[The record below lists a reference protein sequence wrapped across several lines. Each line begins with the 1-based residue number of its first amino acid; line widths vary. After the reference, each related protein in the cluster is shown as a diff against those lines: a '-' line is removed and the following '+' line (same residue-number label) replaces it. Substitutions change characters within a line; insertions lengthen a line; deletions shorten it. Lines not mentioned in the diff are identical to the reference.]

1 MQAVDN
7 AVRIAM
13 PGMVAA
19 LLVASAE
26 AAAQAFEATA
36 GAAMPSIVLRVSP
49 GFVRALDDE
58 FAGQALALDAFD
70 GKSRVDR
77 FTRAQL
83 EKPVPWTFY
92 GHLGV
97 VNFQNRLEPHRFD
110 GVQFSFRRTGPNP
123 GVGRYYVGIHRQF

>member
-1 MQAVDN
+1 MRAVDN

-13 PGMVAA
+13 PGMVAT
-19 LLVASAE
+19 LLVMSAD
-26 AAAQAFEATA
+26 AAAQAFHAAA
-36 GAAMPSIVLRVSP
+36 GASMPSVVLRISP
-49 GFVRALDDE
+49 DLARALDEE
-58 FAGQALALDAFD
+58 FAEQARALDAFD

-77 FTRAQL
+77 YTRAQI

-92 GHLGV
+92 GRLGL
-97 VNFQNRLEPHRFD
+97 VNFRNRLEPQRFD

>member
-1 MQAVDN
+1 MQAVHN

-13 PGMVAA
+13 PGVVAA

-26 AAAQAFEATA
+26 AAAQAFEAAA
-36 GAAMPSIVLRVSP
+36 GSMPSMVLRVLPDS
-49 GFVRALDDE
+49 VRALDGE
-58 FAGQALALDAFD
+58 FADQARALDAFD

-92 GHLGV
+92 GRLGI
-97 VNFQNRLEPHRFD
+97 VNFQNRLEPQRFD

-123 GVGRYYVGIHRQF
+123 GVGRYYIGIHRQF